1 VSASVFP
8 ASEPPFELMLISN
21 LVEVAKHAID
31 SGVDLLF
38 VDLEIKGKQQR
49 QAGRS
54 TVISRH
60 SMDDVAS
67 MREALPPGRLL
78 VRVNPWDSDSP
89 LEVEEVLARGADRI
103 MLPMFRGP
111 KELEALIRVVRGR
124 CQVVGL
130 LETAEAVARVRD
142 IAAVDGLSRVH
153 IGLNDLHLAM
163 RKRFMFELLID
174 GTVDRV
180 SEALRAR
187 SVPFG
192 IGGLA
197 RVGEGLVPAES
208 LAVEHVTQGST
219 AAILSR
225 TFQRG
230 DTDDSVLRAGPRLAE
245 EISRLRGALH
255 HCRQMPASELATFRA
270 DMAEKIRRVV
280 ESA

>member
-1 VSASVFP
+1 VSASVLP

-60 SMDDVAS
+60 SMDDVAN
-67 MREALPPGRLL
+67 MRAALPLGRLL
-78 VRVNPWDSDSP
+78 VRVNPWDSDSQ

-111 KELEALIRVVRGR
+111 KELEGLISVVRGR
-124 CQVVGL
+124 CEVVGL
-130 LETAEAVARVRD
+130 LETAEAAASARD
-142 IAAVDGLSRVH
+142 IAAVDGLSRIH

-174 GTVDRV
+174 GTVERV
-180 SEALRAR
+180 AEALRAR

-208 LAVEHVTQGST
+208 LAVEHVMLGST

-225 TFQRG
+225 TFHRG
-230 DTDDSVLRAGPRLAE
+230 DTDDSVLSGGPRLAE
-245 EISRLRGALH
+245 EIVRLREALR
-255 HCRQMPASELATFRA
+255 HCRQMPAAELAALRA
-270 DMAEKIRRVV
+270 DMAAKIRRVV
-280 ESA
+280 EGA